1 MNAGRGISSG
11 VLCECN
17 ISVHHFLYEHSTLVI
32 AMEDARA
39 ARVISKRI
47 SFLTRYCER
56 DVCFTAYHQ
65 IILYYSRVGNFSRYR
80 RRRVFGEVRVAGDE
94 NYILLLSSAVVI
106 DLSVL
111 HARRRPANIIIAFET
126 TRVFPNEHLSV
137 IFFDEKFRFSA
148 SSKSDKSP
156 DDGRRIIPFRRRR
169 DVPTMSIPRARALI
183 IEFSGVLST
192 EFVI

>member
-17 ISVHHFLYEHSTLVI
+17 KSVHHFLYEHSTLVI

-111 HARRRPANIIIAFET
+111 HARRRPANIVIAFET

-137 IFFDEKFRFSA
+137 IFSTRNSA
-148 SSKSDKSP
+148 
-156 DDGRRIIPFRRRR
+156 F
-169 DVPTMSIPRARALI
+169 PRAQSQTNPPTTDV
-183 IEFSGVLST
+183 E
-192 EFVI
+192 